1 MVMEK
6 RSEQIWKTYL
16 TIKGGDFS
24 NWYESLS
31 PIESYLFNR
40 QLRLK

>member
-1 MVMEK
+1 MEK

-16 TIKGGDFS
+16 TIRGGDFS

-31 PIESYLFNR
+31 PIECHLFNKK
-40 QLRLK
+40 LRLK